1 MRKYIL
7 KYSSN
12 KNKKYDLIIE
22 DGRKISFG

>member
-7 KYSSN
+7 KISSN
-12 KNKKYDLIIE
+12 KKKKFDLIIE